1 MQEEI
6 KNENQNEIEN
16 VVSETNLEN
25 KIKQEEKIEKIE
37 NKKIS
42 IDDFTKVEIKLGTIV
57 DVKEVEGSDKLL
69 RLSVDF
75 GEEREIESESGNIE
89 KEKHIRNVFSG
100 IKKYVSA
107 EGLIGKQ
114 FPFVTN
120 LEPRKMM
127 GELSTAMIMAASEIV
142 EIDGVQVERFA
153 LLNPSVVMTN
163 GITLR

>member
-1 MQEEI
+1 MSDEI
-6 KNENQNEIEN
+6 KNETQNLASEI
-16 VVSETNLEN
+16 NLEA
-25 KIKQEEKIEKIE
+25 KIKQEEKKELME
-37 NKKIS
+37 SKKIS
-42 IDDFTKVEIKLGTIV
+42 IDDFAKVEIKLGTVISAV
-57 DVKEVEGSDKLL
+57 PVEGSDKLL

-100 IKKYVSA
+100 IKKYVNI
-107 EGLIGKQ
+107 EDVIGKQ

-142 EIDGVQVERFA
+142 ETDGEKVERFA
-153 LLNPSVVMTN
+153 LLNPSQIMTN
-163 GITLR
+163 GVTLR

>member
-1 MQEEI
+1 MSEEI
-6 KNENQNEIEN
+6 KQI
-16 VVSETNLEN
+16 NLE
-25 KIKQEEKIEKIE
+25 KEISAEVEEVEVK

-42 IDDFTKVEIKLGTIV
+42 IEDFAKVEIKLGTVV

-69 RLSVDF
+69 RLTVDF

-89 KEKHIRNVFSG
+89 KEKHVRNVFSG
-100 IKKYVSA
+100 IKKYVKI
-107 EGLIGKQ
+107 EDMIGKQ

-127 GELSTAMIMAASEIV
+127 GEYSEAMIMAASEVV
-142 EIDGVQVERFA
+142 EIDGVKTEKFS
-153 LLNPSVVMTN
+153 LLNPSQVMSN